1 MGLKLNGATS
11 GSIEID
17 VPAVAGTDTAIT
29 IPATSGGEFIVSD
42 SSGNIDLGPLDIN
55 GGAADDSVNIDGSG
69 RLLVGTPSSITGP
82 ENNDVQIK
90 TSGSADNGLGLYAF
104 NSSGWPPRIDLG
116 LSANATINSHTAVG
130 SGWLL
135 GSINFSGSD
144 GNAFQQAARI
154 SCETD
159 GPVSAG
165 DMPGRLK
172 FFTTADGASSPTE
185 RMRILN
191 TGGTYLNS
199 TSHGFVAGTTQA
211 AGTSIVVFVGRHS
224 GTAGSPQSGTD
235 SFYVW
240 SNGDVQNTNN
250 QYTAIS
256 DIKLKENIVDAKSQ
270 WDDIKG
276 LRLVNYNFK
285 AETGAE
291 THKQLGLIAQ
301 EVEQVCPG
309 LVGETKD
316 TETVEVPVLD
326 ADGVAVMDEDGK
338 FVVTYEERETG
349 EVTKNVAYSVLYMK
363 AVGALQ
369 EAMERIETLEAKV
382 AQLEGGAA

>member
-69 RLLVGTPSSITGP
+69 RLLVGTSAARTNAPGGTEGFLVEGTSSTNSQNRFIQQVFGSSGADGP
-82 ENNDVQIK
+82 Y
-90 TSGSADNGLGLYAF
+90 LGLAKTRSTSIGG
-104 NSSGWPPRIDLG
+104 NTVVQSGDELG
-116 LSANATINSHTAVG
+116 GIYFQGADGSNFKQGASILSYV
-130 SGWLL
+130 
-135 GSINFSGSD
+135 D
-144 GNAFQQAARI
+144 GTPGTN
-154 SCETD
+154 
-159 GPVSAG
+159 
-165 DMPGRLK
+165 DMPGRLV
-172 FFTTADGASSPTE
+172 FSTTADGASSPTE
-185 RMRILN
+185 RMRMLN

-199 TSHGFVAGTTQA
+199 TSHVFVAGTTQT
-211 AGTSIVVFVGRHS
+211 AGTSFAVFVGRHS
-224 GTAGSPQSGTD
+224 GTAGNPQTGTD
-235 SFYVW
+235 AFYVW
-240 SNGDVQNTNN
+240 SNGDIQNTNN

-301 EVEQVCPG
+301 EVETVCPG
-309 LVGETKD
+309 LVGETAD
-316 TETVEVPVLD
+316 LD
-326 ADGVAVMDEDGK
+326 ENGDP
-338 FVVTYEERETG
+338 TG

-363 AVGALQ
+363 AVKALQ